1 MRYCLHKLV
10 PPLPAWGYRRYGPHA
25 FISFSWP
32 CTFSPWGVRG
42 YLRAMALTEI
52 PAWATLSRA
61 REREGLD
68 APVRIRITQGLEAL
82 PLPPLDRQNLT
93 PRGFWRQTGTLSVVG
108 CWLVAVV
115 GEGPGPVDS
124 LHRPLVMTFR
134 QVRGSLKFID
144 FTVTGDHKQELG
156 PLLSPH
162 QHTTLL
168 PGRVPVGIRYT
179 DPDNYEVWIPLG
191 DTDADKENPHC
202 PQT

>member
-1 MRYCLHKLV
+1 MGYCLDKLV
-10 PPLPAWGYRRYGPHA
+10 PPLSAWGHRCYGPHA
-25 FISFSWP
+25 FSLLSWP
-32 CTFSPWGVRG
+32 CTPYRSGVWGYSRE
-42 YLRAMALTEI
+42 MALTEI

-68 APVRIRITQGLEAL
+68 APVRIRITQGLETL

-93 PRGFWRQTGTLSVVG
+93 PRGFWRQNGTLSVVG

-115 GEGPGPVDS
+115 GEGPGPVES
-124 LHRPLVMTFR
+124 LQRPLVMTFR

-144 FTVTGDHKQELG
+144 FTVTGDHKQELRS
-156 PLLSPH
+156 LLSPH
-162 QHTTLL
+162 QHATLL

-191 DTDADKENPHC
+191 DTNDTDAH
-202 PQT
+202 